1 MRGSGAPG
9 LSGNPYRS
17 LSKPLPREQPRPVMR
32 GCDSASPPE
41 PAAAMRVAA
50 NGYPVSKTD
59 LQENA
64 FWSVLFV
71 KHPPQNGSLWG
82 KHRGDIQPYASR
94 RRLFVNLSTEDTST
108 NRGLQE
114 NAILQPDTFQKPII
128 CRPLREVRLS
138 GEKIPVWAR
147 NWRRGASHHRAE
159 VSPERIAHQRLLSRL
174 LSS

>member
-59 LQENA
+59 LQKNA
-64 FWSVLFV
+64 FWSNLFV
-71 KHPPQNGSLWG
+71 KHPLKMALYGENTGEIYN
-82 KHRGDIQPYASR
+82 HM
-94 RRLFVNLSTEDTST
+94 
-108 NRGLQE
+108 LQE
-114 NAILQPDTFQKPII
+114 GDYL
-128 CRPLREVRLS
+128 
-138 GEKIPVWAR
+138 
-147 NWRRGASHHRAE
+147 
-159 VSPERIAHQRLLSRL
+159 
-174 LSS
+174 

>member
-1 MRGSGAPG
+1 
-9 LSGNPYRS
+9 
-17 LSKPLPREQPRPVMR
+17 MR

-114 NAILQPDTFQKPII
+114 NAILRHLD
-128 CRPLREVRLS
+128 CRPLLLFGQFVLKS
-138 GEKIPVWAR
+138 
-147 NWRRGASHHRAE
+147 RGVYSQTPSR
-159 VSPERIAHQRLLSRL
+159 SRL
-174 LSS
+174 FVDPSVRCDYLRRRYQSGPEAGEEGRVTAARK